1 MPLAKRD
8 AHHHTYG
15 DYVQW
20 PDDTRWELID
30 GQAFAMSP
38 APTLDHQSVVGEIFG
53 QLFVQLRGKRWRPF
67 VAPCDVLLP
76 RNQEADATVDTCV
89 QPDVFVVCDPAKLND
104 KCVRGAPDFV
114 LEVLSPATASHDQV
128 LKRRRYEQAGVRE
141 FWLLHP
147 TDRVLTIYRLLNGEY
162 GKPDMQ
168 ALEGETDV
176 QVLDGVRID
185 WAPVNER
192 LGPQEL

>member
-1 MPLAKRD
+1 
-8 AHHHTYG
+8 
-15 DYVQW
+15 
-20 PDDTRWELID
+20 
-30 GQAFAMSP
+30 
-38 APTLDHQSVVGEIFG
+38 
-53 QLFVQLRGKRWRPF
+53 
-67 VAPCDVLLP
+67 
-76 RNQEADATVDTCV
+76 
-89 QPDVFVVCDPAKLND
+89 VCDPAKVGD
-104 KCVRGAPDFV
+104 KNVRGAPDFV
-114 LEVLSPATASHDQV
+114 LEVLSPSTASHDQV

-162 GKPDMQ
+162 GKPDVQ